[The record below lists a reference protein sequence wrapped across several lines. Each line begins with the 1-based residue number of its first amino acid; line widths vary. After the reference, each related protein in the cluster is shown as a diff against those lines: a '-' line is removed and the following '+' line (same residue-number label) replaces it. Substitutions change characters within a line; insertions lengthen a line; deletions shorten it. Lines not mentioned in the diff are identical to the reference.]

1 MLLFYQDCIQKNHIT
16 KSTPLTIIGHSLGGA
31 LAQLFALSF
40 ASNSNENPS
49 IINEVYTFNSHLEYR
64 SIA

>member
-1 MLLFYQDCIQKNHIT
+1 MILFYQIYIEKGYIE
-16 KSTPLTIIGHSLGGA
+16 KSTPLTITGHSLGGA

-40 ASNSNENPS
+40 VNDSNENPS

-64 SIA
+64 SVA